1 MRPELNDLYLPVEA
15 GLDEVLQHLVL
26 TALTVDVEQVQVPR
40 SSSHIVKDSPSL
52 NDFQSNLL
60 SFLRLIIFHPEGS
73 LAFEVGLRQ
82 ENGPS
87 GITQSVVMN
96 SHIPLVSFNMVTPNS
111 LQFFIKIRNW
121 LVYVELAEM
130 LFSEFYKV
138 EFSSQLTTEDTVS

>member
-1 MRPELNDLYLPVEA
+1 MSPELNDLYLPVEA

-40 SSSHIVKDSPSL
+40 SSSHIVENSCGL
-52 NDFQSNLL
+52 NDFQRNLF
-60 SFLRLIIFHPEGS
+60 SCINIVIFHTKGS

-111 LQFFIKIRNW
+111 LQIFIKIRNW
-121 LVYVELAEM
+121 LVNVQFTEIVVE
-130 LFSEFYKV
+130 V
-138 EFSSQLTTEDTVS
+138 T

>member
-1 MRPELNDLYLPVEA
+1 MSPELDDLYLPVEA
-15 GLDEVLQHLVL
+15 GLDDVLQHLVL

-87 GITQSVVMN
+87 GIAQPVVMN
-96 SHIPLVSFNMVTPNS
+96 SHIPLVSFHLVAPNS
-111 LQFFIKIRNW
+111 LQIFIKIRNW
-121 LVYVELAEM
+121 LVNVKFTEIVLRK
-130 LFSEFYKV
+130 KV
-138 EFSSQLTTEDTVS
+138 KCD